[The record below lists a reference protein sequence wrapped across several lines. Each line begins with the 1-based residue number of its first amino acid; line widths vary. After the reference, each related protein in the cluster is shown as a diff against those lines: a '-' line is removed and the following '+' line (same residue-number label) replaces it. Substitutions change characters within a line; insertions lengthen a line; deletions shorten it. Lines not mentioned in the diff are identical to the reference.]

1 MLEDKLIVALD
12 ISDKRK
18 LKFLVNSLYPVVKK
32 FKVGLIAYT
41 AFGPE
46 IVDWLVK
53 KGVDV
58 FLDLKFFDI
67 PNTVAEV
74 SKIIFKKKL
83 WGFTLHLKMGKEN
96 ILRFKEI
103 IGKKIKKRTKII
115 GVTVLT
121 SQEAKIEEVLKLA
134 KIAYETELDGVVCS
148 VWEAKKIKEK
158 FPSLITITP
167 GIRTKKTND
176 DQKRVATVEEAEDAG
191 VDFFVIGRPI
201 IKRKNPLKAVKKILN
216 LRKEVK

>member
-12 ISDKRK
+12 ISDKKK
-18 LKFLVNSLYPVVKK
+18 LKFLVNSLYPTVKK

-46 IVDWLVK
+46 IVDWLIR
-53 KGVDV
+53 KGVEV

-67 PNTVAEV
+67 PNTLAEAT
-74 SKIIFKKKL
+74 KIIFKKKL

-121 SQEAKIEEVLKLA
+121 SQEAKIEEVLNLA
-134 KIAYETELDGVVCS
+134 KIAYDTELDGVVCS
-148 VWEAKKIKEK
+148 VWEVKKIKER

-167 GIRTKKTND
+167 GIREKRTDD
-176 DQKRVATVEEAEDAG
+176 DQKRVATVEEAIKEG

-201 IKRKNPLKAVKKILN
+201 IKKKNPLQAVRRILKIG
-216 LRKEVK
+216 KERR

>member
-18 LKFLVNSLYPVVKK
+18 LKSLVNSLYPVVKK

-41 AFGPE
+41 AFGSE
-46 IVDWLVK
+46 IIDWLIK

-67 PNTVAEV
+67 PNTVAEAT
-74 SKIIFKKKL
+74 KIIFKKKL

-103 IGKKIKKRTKII
+103 IGERIKRRKTKII

-121 SQEAKIEEVLKLA
+121 SQEAKIKEVLNLA
-134 KIAYETELDGVVCS
+134 KIAYDTGLDGVVCS
-148 VWEAKKIKEK
+148 VWEVKKIKK
-158 FPSLITITP
+158 NFPQLLTVTA
-167 GIRTKKTND
+167 GIRAKKTDD
-176 DQKRVATVEEAEDAG
+176 DQKRIATVKEAQEAG
-191 VDFFVIGRPI
+191 ADFFVVGRPI
-201 IKRKNPLKAVKKILN
+201 IKRKNPVKAVKEILN
-216 LRKEVK
+216 F